1 MMAGFG
7 TLARPPTAREIP
19 GRFSEYAACFP
30 LLRVDVIGKIIS
42 QEPSRHIFTDF
53 DSALEDLRKNVL
65 MMASLTVRNLENA
78 RKGLFERDEDW
89 CNTVIAD
96 DEEIDTLEIQV
107 DRDGIEIMLRF
118 HPVASDLRQVIAAMK
133 MSVNLERVA
142 DQAVGIARR
151 ARKLADGVLLPE
163 TAESEP
169 LFRHAEWMLLDA
181 IKSYADQ
188 DTELARAI
196 KARDR
201 ELDALNGNFANK
213 LTELMPQHPGHIE
226 GYLDLIFIAR
236 FLERIG
242 DQATNMAED
251 TVFAVEAEDIRH
263 RPSD

>member
-1 MMAGFG
+1 M
-7 TLARPPTAREIP
+7 
-19 GRFSEYAACFP
+19 
-30 LLRVDVIGKIIS
+30 DVIGEIMS

-78 RKGLFERDEDW
+78 RRGLFERDEDW

-142 DQAVGIARR
+142 DQTVGIARR
-151 ARKLADGVLLPE
+151 ARKLNANVLLPE
-163 TAESEP
+163 TAETEP
-169 LFRHAEWMLLDA
+169 LFRHAESMVLDA

-188 DTELARAI
+188 NTELARTI
-196 KARDR
+196 KPRDR
-201 ELDALNGNFANK
+201 ELDTLNRNFANK
-213 LTELMPQHPGHIE
+213 LTELMPKRPEHIH
-226 GYLDLIFIAR
+226 GYLELIFIAR

-242 DQATNMAED
+242 DQVTNIAED
-251 TVFAVEAEDIRH
+251 TVFAVVAEDIRH
-263 RPSD
+263 LPPA